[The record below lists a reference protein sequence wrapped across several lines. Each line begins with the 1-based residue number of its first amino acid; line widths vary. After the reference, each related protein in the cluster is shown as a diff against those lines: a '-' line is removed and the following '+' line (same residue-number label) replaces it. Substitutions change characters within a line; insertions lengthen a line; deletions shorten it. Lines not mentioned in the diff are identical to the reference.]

1 MNRRV
6 AKAAGVAGAVTFMLA
21 LAGPASGLV
30 SRDVIRAQAESTY
43 AGGNGN
49 GGAFIQPAGFVAEL
63 ENDDPD
69 AKHNV
74 VSVDDGPD
82 GGPLFAS
89 PLVDPDENAEVEGT
103 QYLEAGSYRFICT
116 IHSGMEGNLQVE
128 STGAKPRPDVSVA
141 VASKKLKN
149 LKKGKLEVSRRGG
162 DGQRR
167 RLRFGLRRRQAGGLR
182 RRHRSRSG
190 RAADHRAEARQAG
203 QEGRQEGAEEEA
215 QGRRLGQLHGPVRR
229 SGLGQEEAQVAAVRS
244 CRSSAS
250 A

>member
-30 SRDVIRAQAESTY
+30 SRDVIRAQSESTY

-49 GGAFIQPAGFVAEL
+49 GGAFIQPAGFIAEL

-103 QYLEAGSYRFICT
+103 QYLESGSYRFVCT

-141 VASKKLKN
+141 IASKKLKN
-149 LKKGKLEVSRRGG
+149 LKKGKLEVTVAAATASDDVSVSAFVGGKPAGFADDIDLAPVERRTIELKLG
-162 DGQRR
+162 
-167 RLRFGLRRRQAGGLR
+167 RQARKAVKKGLKKKR
-182 RRHRSRSG
+182 KVAVSVSSTVPF
-190 RAADHRAEARQAG
+190 
-203 QEGRQEGAEEEA
+203 GAPDSVKKK
-215 QGRRLGQLHGPVRR
+215 LK
-229 SGLGQEEAQVAAVRS
+229 
-244 CRSSAS
+244 
-250 A
+250 

>member
-6 AKAAGVAGAVTFMLA
+6 AKAVGVAGAVTFMLA

-30 SRDVIRAQAESTY
+30 SRDVIRAQSESTY

-49 GGAFIQPAGFVAEL
+49 GGAFIEPAGFVAEL

-116 IHSGMEGNLQVE
+116 IHSGMEGNLQPDGFPRQWPPAHTAAGGPGPGSREPGEQDMHPPGPLGFLGRMARSHGGVA
-128 STGAKPRPDVSVA
+128 SSIQPCSSRRRSSSSHAAARVFGPRPS
-141 VASKKLKN
+141 S
-149 LKKGKLEVSRRGG
+149 
-162 DGQRR
+162 RR
-167 RLRFGLRRRQAGGLR
+167 RLCPRARSAVPAMGVPP
-182 RRHRSRSG
+182 RHG
-190 RAADHRAEARQAG
+190 
-203 QEGRQEGAEEEA
+203 
-215 QGRRLGQLHGPVRR
+215 
-229 SGLGQEEAQVAAVRS
+229 
-244 CRSSAS
+244 
-250 A
+250 